1 MAELAHAYVSIRA
14 STGGMQG
21 DVRKALTGIESQAN
35 KTGQSMGQKLSSGIA
50 SALKKTAV
58 GVGVAGG
65 AAIAAGL
72 TKGIGRLSAIEQAEA
87 KLSGLGNSAKDVEG
101 IMTNALASVR
111 GTAFGLEEA
120 ATVAAG
126 MVAAGVKPGKELEGV
141 LKTVGDTAAIAGVSM
156 QDMGSIFGKVAAT
169 GKLQGDELMQL
180 SDAGIPALA
189 LLSDHL
195 GKTTE
200 EVRKMVSDG
209 KVGFDDFAAA
219 MEAGMGGAALKMG
232 DTTVGAFKNM
242 MAASG
247 RLGATLAGPFF
258 EQAGGAFRGLTE
270 LIDNLDEKAG
280 PVMDRFGF
288 WLEGSAVPALAGLR
302 ESAAEAFNE
311 FRNSDF
317 AQDAIADLSNVAGS
331 LAGSASQAWPA
342 LVKIA
347 GALGDASQALGVS
360 AWEAFVAALE
370 VGAGVLGALVGPLNA
385 VADVMEAQPALV
397 AAAVAGWLAFKT
409 IPSILGGVNGAL
421 DKVTDKLSPAQ
432 SGIVAF
438 GRDMDEQ
445 RRYAEYFGQS
455 LGTAGA
461 ALGAL
466 EARVPAVGKAAAAYR
481 DVSSRASES
490 ASFHMA
496 MARSV
501 DSAAGAFH
509 LAAAGASRV
518 GGVLGGSVAAGA
530 SAAVSGVTGLV
541 NALGGPLNVG
551 IMAATTGFAALAA
564 ASQNAKAHQ
573 DALRQ
578 SSQRLAESQK
588 AVAETL
594 AQSNGEVSSEV
605 WAELESQINS
615 TRSSLDQVAAT
626 SMGFMDGMGVG
637 IKSAQQLYA
646 ALKLQDQG
654 MLESAAST
662 FTNATA
668 QHRAAKDAE
677 AAAEAI
683 NNLGLSN
690 ELVAQKVYG
699 SAAAWEGFRAQLLA
713 QGEDGERAAAQL
725 GDLRA
730 EFERQ
735 QAALAALPDGAHAT
749 AEAIAVI
756 GDEASSADQQL
767 SALRSALQEL
777 GLIQTTAEQQ
787 AFQYAEAID
796 DIVDSAGE
804 AVDASG
810 GLGEAALLVD
820 GKLNPAKENARALND
835 ELSTLGDEF
844 LNTALKSGDAAGAYE
859 QAGPALEALATKYD
873 LPIGKVREL
882 AGQYG
887 LLPDQVGTII
897 TVAND
902 EVARGQVQ
910 GVLNSLNAVKP
921 GATAQVRINNQ
932 QAMDALRMTGVE
944 IINYDAKSGTADV
957 KVENSQALEGVNQA
971 WGQVDGFD
979 VKVGTADVRVD
990 NSQAAQGVNEAK
1002 SWIDSIPFVKETKVI
1017 FRAIYEGFR
1026 DLVGG
1031 GEQHGGAWN
1040 GARSLKRF
1048 ARGGHNG
1055 YRLPKSGPGTEVTD
1069 GFIAFNSD
1077 NVPAARLDAGEWIIN
1092 RRSSDKYNRELAAIN
1107 AGTFPKLPGYA
1118 KGGLSGA
1125 ELDRRAREIE
1135 GAAYDFGGWNNGWV
1149 TDCTG
1154 AASILANL
1162 ALVGEMFKLGRF
1174 ATANAAQWLGAH
1186 GFKRRRW
1193 TEGSLGVGFTDNPG
1207 GPGGGHAASTLPHGT
1222 NVEMGGNRGN
1232 GQYGGNAAGANDP
1245 QFREQWSLP
1254 MFTWG
1259 FSRTEGLEGLMPP
1272 GHSSLTG
1279 QPGSAGTSGTKT
1291 GPGLYASPGN
1301 SGRIPDGQPATWSDM
1316 AAGAAAKLVGGQV
1329 SDALGIFGIPDQL
1342 PPIVQAWQMLN
1353 ERPGDGPSD
1362 WELSTAAAEVT
1373 GLDASIE
1380 LQERAIAEI
1389 AKALDAMKGSPFGD
1403 PLATQVAEAE
1413 INLERAIDKLN
1424 GDRAARES
1432 AKERLDA
1439 LVEDRMLA
1447 LADPAED
1454 NSLAMEKLHNTV
1466 LDKEEAL
1473 RKAKT
1478 SLSDAEAKTGKDRNE
1493 GKIVDAQG
1501 RVAKA
1506 ERDLDMA
1513 KKRLA
1518 EAEAKAVEKM
1528 TGLSD
1533 APGTGLLDEI
1543 RRDLKVSYDPAG
1555 GAEQWRPMVIAALK
1569 RNGFAATQ
1577 REQDLMIAQI
1587 DHESSGNPSITQQIQ
1602 DVNSGGNEA
1611 EGLLQVAKGTW
1622 RQHRDPE
1629 LPDDWHDPW
1638 ANMNAALRYYKSRY
1652 GMDLGQMWGK
1662 GHGYNAGGWIS
1673 GHGTKDSVP
1682 LVGAPGEFI
1691 VNRKAAAQN
1700 REALEAMN
1708 AGRTVTPS
1716 GGGAT
1721 YNIYTFSLDEAMSEL
1736 SRKEAQHAQTFLG
1749 AR

>member
-21 DVRKALTGIESQAN
+21 DVRKALTGIESQAG
-35 KTGQSMGQKLSSGIA
+35 KTGQNMGQKLSAGIG

-58 GVGVAGG
+58 GVGVTAG

-72 TKGIGRLSAIEQAEA
+72 TKGVGRLAAIENAEA
-87 KLSGLGNSAKDVEG
+87 KLTGLGNSAKDVEG
-101 IMTNALASVR
+101 IMSNALASVK

-126 MVAAGVKPGKELEGV
+126 VVASGVKPGKELEGV
-141 LKTVGDTAAIAGVSM
+141 LKTVADTAAIAGVSM
-156 QDMGSIFGKVAAT
+156 QDMGAIFGKVAAT
-169 GKLQGDELMQL
+169 GKLQGDELNQL
-180 SDAGIPALA
+180 SEAGIPALQ
-189 LLSDHL
+189 LLSTHL

-200 EVRKMVSDG
+200 EVRKLVSDG
-209 KVGFDDFAAA
+209 KVSFDDFASA
-219 MEAGMGGAALKMG
+219 MEGGMGGAAQKMG

-242 MAASG
+242 GAAAG

-258 EQAGGAFRGLTE
+258 DQAGGAFRGLTD
-270 LIDNLDEKAG
+270 LLDDLDTKAG
-280 PVMDRFGF
+280 PVMDRFGA
-288 WLEGSAVPALAGLR
+288 WLEGSAVPALSAFGQ
-302 ESAAEAFNE
+302 SAADAFAQ
-311 FRNSDF
+311 FRSSDF
-317 AQDAIADLSNVAGS
+317 AREAIADLSNVASS
-331 LAGSASQAWPA
+331 LAGSAAEAWPA
-342 LVKIA
+342 LVKI
-347 GALGDASQALGVS
+347 GEALAEASQSLGVS

-370 VGAGVLGALVGPLNA
+370 VGAGVLGALVGPLNV
-385 VADVMEAQPALV
+385 VADVMEAQPGLV
-397 AAAVAGWLAFKT
+397 TAAVAAWLAFKT
-409 IPSILGGVNGAL
+409 VPSIMGKLSGAL
-421 DKVTDKLSPAQ
+421 DKVSDKVKPA
-432 SGIVAF
+432 GANIAAF
-438 GRDMDEQ
+438 GSAWQDSMTWARQANPEM
-445 RRYAEYFGQS
+445 S
-455 LGTAGA
+455 KAGA
-461 ALGAL
+461 AML
-466 EARVPAVGKAAAAYR
+466 VVGENAKAAARGGMASLKNG
-481 DVSSRASES
+481 VSN
-490 ASFHMA
+490 
-496 MARSV
+496 
-501 DSAAGAFH
+501 
-509 LAAAGASRV
+509 LV
-518 GGVLGGSVAAGA
+518 G
-530 SAAVSGVTGLV
+530 
-541 NALGGPLNVG
+541 ALGGPLNVG
-551 IMAATTGFAALAA
+551 IMAATAGFAALAA

-588 AVAETL
+588 AVAEAL

-654 MLESAAST
+654 MLESAAAT

-668 QHRAAKDAE
+668 QHRSAKDAE

-683 NNLGLSN
+683 NKLGLSN
-690 ELVAQKVYG
+690 EQVAQKVYG
-699 SAAAWEGFRAQLLA
+699 SAAAWEGFRAQLVA

-756 GDEASSADQQL
+756 ADEASSADQQL
-767 SALRSALQEL
+767 SAMRTALQEL

-796 DIVDSAGE
+796 DIVDSAAEG
-804 AVDASG
+804 VDAAG
-810 GLGEAALLVD
+810 GLGDALLME
-820 GKLNPAKENARALND
+820 GKLDPAKENARALND
-835 ELSTLGDEF
+835 ELTALGDEF

-859 QAGPALEALATKYD
+859 QAGPALQALADKYD

-902 EVARGQVQ
+902 DVAKAQVQ
-910 GVLNSLNAVKP
+910 GVLSSLNAVKP
-921 GATAQVRINNQ
+921 GATAQVKINNQ

-957 KVENSQALEGVNQA
+957 RVDNEQALDGVNNA

-979 VKVGTADVRVD
+979 AEVATADVRVD
-990 NSQAAQGVNEAK
+990 NSQAKAGISESK
-1002 SWIDSIPFVKETKVI
+1002 SWLDSIPIVKETRVI

-1040 GARSLKRF
+1040 GARSLPAF

-1118 KGGLSGA
+1118 EGGRSQRTA
-1125 ELDRRAREIE
+1125 SEVLDFVWARNNHGQNGPLDGNPYVWAGINW
-1135 GAAYDFGGWNNGWV
+1135 GDCSAAMGSIARFMLGLAPF
-1149 TDCTG
+1149 
-1154 AASILANL
+1154 AA
-1162 ALVGEMFKLGRF
+1162 RF
-1174 ATANAAQWLGAH
+1174 ATGNADSIGTQWGMSRGKGNDGDFRVAYYNGGA
-1186 GFKRRRW
+1186 
-1193 TEGSLGVGFTDNPG
+1193 
-1207 GPGGGHAASTLPHGT
+1207 GGGHMWGTLPDGT
-1222 NVEMGGNRGN
+1222 NVEMRGGRGGIIGKDAWGIN
-1232 GQYGGNAAGANDP
+1232 HPSGKQYLHVPGVQYKLAGI
-1245 QFREQWSLP
+1245 
-1254 MFTWG
+1254 
-1259 FSRTEGLEGLMPP
+1259 EGAEGLMPP
-1272 GHSSLTG
+1272 GASTTWAG
-1279 QPGSAGTSGTKT
+1279 MAGTAGTSGTT
-1291 GPGLYASPGN
+1291 SPGLYKSPAN
-1301 SGRIPDGQPATWSDM
+1301 SGQVGNDQPRTWSDM
-1316 AAGAAAKLVGGQV
+1316 AAGAVSALVGGQV
-1329 SDALGIFGIPDQL
+1329 EDALGVFGVPNQL

-1353 ERPGDGPSD
+1353 EKPGGGPSD
-1362 WELSTAAAEVT
+1362 WDLSTAAAEVKR
-1373 GLDASIE
+1373 LDAAIKIR
-1380 LQERAIAEI
+1380 ERVTGEA
-1389 AKALDAMKGSPFGD
+1389 AKALEAMNGSIIGNAD
-1403 PLATQVAEAE
+1403 QSVVRAAESELDKQMLELESDRLNYERAQSRLEELLGARAAAVAEKD
-1413 INLERAIDKLN
+1413 LT
-1424 GDRAARES
+1424 S
-1432 AKERLDA
+1432 ASSASD
-1439 LVEDRMLA
+1439 LA
-1447 LADPAED
+1447 S
-1454 NSLAMEKLHNTV
+1454 SLAPDVSM
-1466 LDKEEAL
+1466 
-1473 RKAKT
+1473 
-1478 SLSDAEAKTGKDRNE
+1478 
-1493 GKIVDAQG
+1493 
-1501 RVAKA
+1501 
-1506 ERDLDMA
+1506 
-1513 KKRLA
+1513 
-1518 EAEAKAVEKM
+1518 
-1528 TGLSD
+1528 
-1533 APGTGLLDEI
+1533 PDELM
-1543 RRDLKVSYDPAG
+1543 RELKVTYDPAK

-1587 DHESSGNPSITQQIQ
+1587 QSESGGNPSIAQQIH
-1602 DVNSGGNEA
+1602 DINGTGDAAGV
-1611 EGLLQVAKGTW
+1611 GLLQIIPGTFAA
-1622 RQHRDPE
+1622 HRDPS
-1629 LPDDWHDPW
+1629 LPDDRRDPW

-1662 GHGYNAGGWIS
+1662 GHGYSTGGWIS
-1673 GHGTKDSVP
+1673 GFGSKDSVP

-1700 REALEAMN
+1700 RDVLEAMN
-1708 AGRTVTPS
+1708 SGQPVAPAGQGV
-1716 GGGAT
+1716 T
-1721 YNIYTFSLDEAMSEL
+1721 YNIYAFDLDEAMART
-1736 SRKEAQHAQTFLG
+1736 SRREAQHAQTYMG